1 MMMKEYSLSAELRTG
16 YLDIKVQGLR
26 SFESAA
32 AMAEEVFAL
41 IRKHQVSRLLLD
53 IRDFYGKL
61 GVPGSFRLCSGK
73 VSKFKQLKI
82 DRAAVIDSA
91 PEEKS
96 GWFIETAVRNW
107 GYSLRIFS
115 DVQEGKDWLL
125 EDLT

>member
-1 MMMKEYSLSAELRTG
+1 M
-16 YLDIKVQGLR
+16 
-26 SFESAA
+26 
-32 AMAEEVFAL
+32 
-41 IRKHQVSRLLLD
+41 
-53 IRDFYGKL
+53 
-61 GVPGSFRLCSGK
+61 
-73 VSKFKQLKI
+73 
-82 DRAAVIDSA
+82 IDSA